1 MTNMTQRDYKF
12 YLSLLCSTLLISCAH
27 RGTKTNNQ
35 PNSVS
40 GSGTQT
46 ESTSNKS
53 AAEVKLTEKEAA
65 SEEVEENVE
74 RPYRSSYGE
83 IAMDDHQLV
92 DKWVQYFQGRGRER
106 MTTYLERSGRYLPMM
121 KNVLREN
128 GLPEE
133 LVYIALIESGF
144 SPRAHSKA
152 NAVGYWQFIRETGR
166 RYGLKVDTF
175 IDERRDPVLATR
187 AAVEY
192 FKTLYNMFGSW
203 HLAMASYN
211 CGEGRVKRAVNKH
224 KTKNFWELIAKRR
237 ALPTESKHYVPK
249 FIAAAKIASN
259 PEKYGFSEI
268 KFQDPLSYDTVT
280 LTNPIS
286 LSKLASNMNVDLEE
300 MKLLNPK
307 FRSDFVPMARD
318 GETVVRLPVGFGQDA
333 LAALSMSV
341 TTQPKIVSND
351 YVYYRIRSGDSL
363 STIARRHRT
372 SVSQIRRLNDLSNR
386 YILRVGARL
395 RIPDKGGALPE
406 NTVEEDANTPS
417 HRSTAS
423 SSAGVVTAGGDNE
436 FHVVRRGDN
445 LSNIAQKYSITIA
458 DLLKLNN
465 LTNRSVL
472 RPGQKLRVRG
482 ESVDR
487 SAAST
492 KSTKKVSVKNRA
504 VAAAPK
510 SPVKKNQ
517 KIATAKVET
526 KKQTNV
532 KTKIAKAKTVH
543 KVRRGDTLENIAKR
557 YGVSMPKIAKA
568 NALPRSGR
576 LLAGAQLVI
585 PHR

>member
-1 MTNMTQRDYKF
+1 MTHMTQRDYKF

-27 RGTKTNNQ
+27 RGTKPNNQ
-35 PNSVS
+35 ANSVS

-46 ESTSNKS
+46 ESTSSKS

-74 RPYRSSYGE
+74 KPYRSSYGE

-351 YVYYRIRSGDSL
+351 YTYYRIRSGDSL

-423 SSAGVVTAGGDNE
+423 SSTGVVTAGGDNE

-543 KVRRGDTLENIAKR
+543 KVRRGETLENIAKR

>member
-1 MTNMTQRDYKF
+1 MTQRDYRF
-12 YLSLLCSTLLISCAH
+12 YLSLLFSATLISCAH
-27 RGTKTNNQ
+27 KGTKIGGETNKTISPHMEAGIDGPVEN
-35 PNSVS
+35 V
-40 GSGTQT
+40 
-46 ESTSNKS
+46 
-53 AAEVKLTEKEAA
+53 EVKLKEKEAA
-65 SEEVEENVE
+65 SEEVEENIVK
-74 RPYRSSYGE
+74 PYKPTYGE

-92 DKWVQYFQGRGRER
+92 EKWVQYFQGRGRER
-106 MTTYLERSGRYLPMM
+106 MTTYLERSTRYLPMM

-144 SPRAHSKA
+144 SPRAHSRA

-192 FKTLYNMFGSW
+192 FKTLYGLFGSW

-237 ALPTESKHYVPK
+237 ALPNESKHYVPK
-249 FIAAAKIASN
+249 FIAAAKIALLVKDAGAHSR
-259 PEKYGFSEI
+259 EKYGFTEI

-286 LSKLASNMNVDLEE
+286 LSKLASNVNVDIDEL
-300 MKLLNPK
+300 KLLNPK
-307 FRSDFVPMARD
+307 FRTDYVPMARD
-318 GETVVRLPVGFGQDA
+318 GETVVRLPVGMGQDA

-341 TTQPKIVSND
+341 TTQPKIVNSE
-351 YVYYRIRSGDSL
+351 YLYYKIRRGDSL

-372 SVSQIRRLNDLSNR
+372 TVSTIRRLNDLSNR
-386 YILRVGARL
+386 YILRVGSRL
-395 RIPDKGGALPE
+395 RIPDKGGAPVE
-406 NTVEEDANTPS
+406 NAVEEDANTPS
-417 HRSTAS
+417 TAKAIKEAAHRGTSNDSSGVTNAS
-423 SSAGVVTAGGDNE
+423 GNNATE

-445 LSNIAQKYSITIA
+445 LSNIAQKYSLSIA

-465 LTNRSVL
+465 LSNRSVL
-472 RPGQKLRVRG
+472 RPGQKIRVRG
-482 ESVDR
+482 TESVDR
-487 SAAST
+487 SANQS
-492 KSTKKVSVKNRA
+492 KK
-504 VAAAPK
+504 
-510 SPVKKNQ
+510 
-517 KIATAKVET
+517 
-526 KKQTNV
+526 
-532 KTKIAKAKTVH
+532 AKAKQIAVKKIVKKSKVVH
-543 KVRRGDTLENIAKR
+543 KVRRGETLDAIAKR
-557 YGVSMPKIAKA
+557 YGVSMPKIVKA

-585 PHR
+585 PR

>member
-1 MTNMTQRDYKF
+1 MTNMTQRDYKL
-12 YLSLLCSTLLISCAH
+12 YVGLLCSALLISCAH
-27 RGTKTNNQ
+27 RGQKSEQSTAMKSGITPQMEAGIDNNEPVHLKEQ
-35 PNSVS
+35 
-40 GSGTQT
+40 
-46 ESTSNKS
+46 
-53 AAEVKLTEKEAA
+53 EAA
-65 SEEVEENVE
+65 SEEVEANVGK
-74 RPYRSSYGE
+74 PYRSSYGE

-224 KTKNFWELIAKRR
+224 KTKNFWELIARRR

-286 LSKLASNMNVDLEE
+286 LSKLASNVNVDLDE

-307 FRSDFVPMARD
+307 FRSDFVPMARA
-318 GETVVRLPVGFGQDA
+318 GETVVRLPVGLGQDA

-341 TTQPKIVSND
+341 TTQPKIVNND
-351 YVYYRIRSGDSL
+351 YMFYKIRSGDSL

-372 SVSQIRRLNDLSNR
+372 TVSQIRRLNDLSNR

-406 NTVEEDANTPS
+406 NTVEEDAHAPSRRTMASTPN
-417 HRSTAS
+417 
-423 SSAGVVTAGGDNE
+423 VVTAAATIAPMAENE

-445 LSNIAQKYSITIA
+445 LSNIAQKYSLTIA

-472 RPGQKLRVRG
+472 RPGQKLRVRDT
-482 ESVDR
+482 VDR
-487 SAAST
+487 SAS
-492 KSTKKVSVKNRA
+492 KNSKKVNAKNRA
-504 VAAAPK
+504 TASVQKAT
-510 SPVKKNQ
+510 VKKNQ
-517 KIATAKVET
+517 KIATAKVESKKA
-526 KKQTNV
+526 KKQ
-532 KTKIAKAKTVH
+532 KALKTVH
-543 KVRRGDTLENIAKR
+543 KVRRGETLEEIAKR
-557 YGVSMPKIAKA
+557 YGVTMPQIAKA
-568 NALPRSGR
+568 NSLPRSGR
-576 LLAGAQLVI
+576 ILAGAQIVI
-585 PHR
+585 PR

>member
-1 MTNMTQRDYKF
+1 MTYMTQRDYKF
-12 YLSLLCSTLLISCAH
+12 YLSLFCSALLISCAH
-27 RGTKTNNQ
+27 RGQKNDQSTAAK
-35 PNSVS
+35 S
-40 GSGTQT
+40 GITPQMEAGID
-46 ESTSNKS
+46 SNEQIHLK
-53 AAEVKLTEKEAA
+53 EKEAA
-65 SEEVEENVE
+65 SEEVEANVE
-74 RPYRSSYGE
+74 KPYRSSYGE

-92 DKWVQYFQGRGRER
+92 EKWVQYFQGRGRER

-144 SPRAHSKA
+144 SPRAHSRA

-224 KTKNFWELIAKRR
+224 KTKNFWDLIAKRR

-259 PEKYGFSEI
+259 PEKYGFTEI
-268 KFQDPLSYDTVT
+268 KFQDPLSYDTVS

-286 LSKLASNMNVDLEE
+286 LSKLASNVNVDLDE

-307 FRSDFVPMARD
+307 FRSDYVPMARD
-318 GETVVRLPVGFGQDA
+318 GETVVRLPVGLGQDA

-341 TTQPKIVSND
+341 TTQPKIVNND
-351 YVYYRIRSGDSL
+351 YIFYKIRSGDSL

-372 SVSQIRRLNDLSNR
+372 SVSQLRRLNDLSNR
-386 YILRVGARL
+386 YILRVGSRL

-417 HRSTAS
+417 RRTTAS
-423 SSAGVVTAGGDNE
+423 ATSNVVTAAASSGAK

-445 LSNIAQKYSITIA
+445 LSNIAQKYSLTIA

-465 LTNRSVL
+465 LTNRSIL

-482 ESVDR
+482 DSVDR
-487 SAAST
+487 SALKNS
-492 KSTKKVSVKNRA
+492 KKVNAKNRA
-504 VAAAPK
+504 TASVQK
-510 SPVKKNQ
+510 SAVKKNQ
-517 KIATAKVET
+517 KIAKAKVEAKKI
-526 KKQTNV
+526 KKQ
-532 KTKIAKAKTVH
+532 KALKTVH
-543 KVRRGDTLENIAKR
+543 KVRRGETLEEIAKR
-557 YGVSMPKIAKA
+557 YGVTMPQLAKA

-576 LLAGAQLVI
+576 ILAGAQLFI
-585 PHR
+585 PR